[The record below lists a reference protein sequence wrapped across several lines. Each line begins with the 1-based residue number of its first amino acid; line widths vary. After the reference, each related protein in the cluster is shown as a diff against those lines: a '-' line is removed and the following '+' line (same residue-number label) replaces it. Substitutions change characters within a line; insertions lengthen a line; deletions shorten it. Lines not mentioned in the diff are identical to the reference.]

1 MNEAKLSMQR
11 KRAQNFSEKEKL
23 ILTEIVLKYKNIIEN
38 KRTDGITSKDKEK
51 CWKIIENNY
60 NSTSSSTEFRSA
72 EVLKSCWEN
81 LKKKTRKFFA
91 DERIKLYKTG
101 GGPCESQSD
110 VVMERVRDIIKP
122 SVEGIKSTY
131 DCDAIEDVYTDQST
145 NACKIPTKT
154 NSCETLSDSIEMD
167 EWLPVDDNDQDDV
180 LHYLQENA
188 GAMRQNS
195 FDNVSDGHEM
205 TNYDKENNIIGNDSV
220 SDVNGNSP
228 VFMRENN
235 KQHSLKKS
243 NIQKPEKQDVQ
254 NTSAVQ
260 ILKRKIST
268 PLQVKTNVLNDQYK
282 SRKLIRQKGVV
293 IIDSDWQYMNFI
305 ISRRFDRHFRS
316 LSSVLSLTN
325 NSVLALCQQSKSQE
339 KFARHM

>member
-1 MNEAKLSMQR
+1 MNAAKLSVQR

-38 KRTDGITSKDKEK
+38 KRTDGVTSKDKEK
-51 CWKIIENNY
+51 CWKVIENNY

-91 DERIKLYKTG
+91 DERIQLYKTG
-101 GGPCESQSD
+101 GGPCESQTD
-110 VVMERVRDIIKP
+110 IVLERVRDIIKP
-122 SVEGIKSTY
+122 SVEGIKSDF

-145 NACKIPTKT
+145 NNACKIPTKT
-154 NSCETLSDSIEMD
+154 NSCETSSDSIEMD
-167 EWLPVDDNDQDDV
+167 EWLPVDDNDNDQDDV
-180 LHYLQENA
+180 LLVRDYLQENA

-205 TNYDKENNIIGNDSV
+205 TNYDKENDIIGNDSV
-220 SDVNGNSP
+220 SDVNGNSS

-235 KQHSLKKS
+235 TQHCLKKS
-243 NIQKPEKQDVQ
+243 NIQNIKKPEKQDVQ

-268 PLQVKTNVLNDQYK
+268 PLQVKTNDLNYQYK
-282 SRKLIRQKGVV
+282 SKKLNRQDNKLYKKKKKLLL
-293 IIDSDWQYMNFI
+293 QECHN
-305 ISRRFDRHFRS
+305 
-316 LSSVLSLTN
+316 LT
-325 NSVLALCQQSKSQE
+325 C
-339 KFARHM
+339 